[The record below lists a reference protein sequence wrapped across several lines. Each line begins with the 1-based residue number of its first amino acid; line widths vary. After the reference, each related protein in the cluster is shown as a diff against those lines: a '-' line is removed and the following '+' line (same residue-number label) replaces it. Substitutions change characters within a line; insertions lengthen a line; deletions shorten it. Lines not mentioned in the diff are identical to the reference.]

1 MKNSTKSV
9 VKTKIRRIAKL
20 FKRQK
25 ESILYSQ
32 IKLSVTFKTFSLSR
46 CAFNKCALEFLS
58 LLIPKQKHSDSHLNC
73 YSRNCTCSPVCF
85 LLVHFSSSINK
96 SSSSRTNLDI
106 KTHTNKKLTST
117 YTLNIIEN

>member
-32 IKLSVTFKTFSLSR
+32 IKHSVTFKT
-46 CAFNKCALEFLS
+46 LS
-58 LLIPKQKHSDSHLNC
+58 LKVRLLSVRSRIPFPLKTKKKHSDSHLNC

-85 LLVHFSSSINK
+85 LLVHFSSSI
-96 SSSSRTNLDI
+96 
-106 KTHTNKKLTST
+106 KKFFV
-117 YTLNIIEN
+117 